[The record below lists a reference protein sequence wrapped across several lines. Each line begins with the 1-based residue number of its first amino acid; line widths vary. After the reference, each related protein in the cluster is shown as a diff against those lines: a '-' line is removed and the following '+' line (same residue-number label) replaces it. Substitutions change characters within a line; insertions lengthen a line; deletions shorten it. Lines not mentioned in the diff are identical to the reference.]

1 MSIVKIGV
9 IVGSIRKDSFN
20 QKLTL
25 ALARLA
31 PEGFVFEHIG
41 IEDLPLFSEDREFE
55 PNPVVA
61 AFKRAIES
69 SDAILFATPEYNRSF
84 PGVLKNALDVGSR
97 PKGESAWSGKPAGMV
112 GVALGAAGTAMAQ
125 QHLRGVLS
133 FLNMPTLPQPE
144 AYIQYKDGLFDA
156 DGNIGP
162 ASRDFLQDW
171 MDQFAAWIRKIKG

>member
-1 MSIVKIGV
+1 MSTVNVGV

-20 QKLTL
+20 RKLTL
-25 ALARLA
+25 ALERLS
-31 PEGFVFEHIG
+31 PEGFVFDHIW
-41 IEDLPLFSEDREFE
+41 IENLPLFSEEREFE
-55 PNPVVA
+55 PDPVVEV
-61 AFKRAIES
+61 FKRAVEV

-97 PKGESAWSGKPAGMV
+97 PRGENAWSGKPAGMV

-144 AYIQYKDGLFDA
+144 VYIQYKESLFDA
-156 DGNIGP
+156 DGNIGHT
-162 ASRDFLQDW
+162 SRDFLQTW
-171 MDQFAAWIRKIKG
+171 MDAFVEWIRMVKG